1 MKHLLHSV
9 PCPALKV
16 GTQRVAFVIP
26 SPSSHPGI
34 MDMHQSPR
42 TIGGTLK
49 DLRLT
54 ALRVVRSTIQFRGV
68 ARPVELRPSAVTI
81 DRDLQAALLQLTLG
95 EISAK
100 KTHHQLVTNGMIG
113 GVITG
118 GSDKRYL
125 IPMRPDAVH
134 ERRVTPEPSVYN
146 RHFLRKKRG
155 CVKIVSCHCGLDPR
169 SHTIRILKTG

>member
-1 MKHLLHSV
+1 MKKHQPIPTM
-9 PCPALKV
+9 PCPAIKV

-26 SPSSHPGI
+26 SSRPYSGI

-42 TIGGTLK
+42 AIGGTPK

-54 ALRVVRSTIQFRGV
+54 SLRVVRSAIQFRGV
-68 ARPVELRPSAVTI
+68 ERPIKLRPSAVTI
-81 DRDLQAALLQLTLG
+81 NRNLQAALLQLTLG

-134 ERRVTPEPSVYN
+134 DRRVTPEPSVYHH
-146 RHFLRKKRG
+146 HF
-155 CVKIVSCHCGLDPR
+155 
-169 SHTIRILKTG
+169 

>member
-1 MKHLLHSV
+1 
-9 PCPALKV
+9 
-16 GTQRVAFVIP
+16 
-26 SPSSHPGI
+26 

-42 TIGGTLK
+42 AIGGTLK

-54 ALRVVRSTIQFRGV
+54 ALRVVWSTIQFCGV
-68 ARPVELRPSAVTI
+68 ERPVELRPSAVTV

-118 GSDKRYL
+118 GSDKRHL

-134 ERRVTPEPSVYN
+134 DRRVTPIDRRDILVNHLLN
-146 RHFLRKKRG
+146 RHPISLLVGSLRLLRAAERQSRTNSQKKNR
-155 CVKIVSCHCGLDPR
+155 KNKL
-169 SHTIRILKTG
+169 SHTV